1 MQFRDWDDIP
11 EFMQNEAVRKYYDI
25 LQKRRF
31 SLVLKRFFDIVLSIF
46 MIIIFIP
53 VFVVISVWIKT
64 DSEGPVFYRQERIT
78 QYGKIF
84 RIFKFRTMVINAD
97 KIGTL
102 VTAQNDIR
110 ITKVGRKIRKIRLDE
125 IPQLF
130 NILIGDMSFVGT
142 RPEVKKYVDVYTDEM
157 KATLLLPAG
166 VTSMASIAYKD
177 EDDVLKAAV
186 DVDEVYRKEILP
198 QKMDWNLDEIR
209 KFSLFHEIKIMLKT
223 VISVFL

>member
-1 MQFRDWDDIP
+1 
-11 EFMQNEAVRKYYDI
+11 
-25 LQKRRF
+25 
-31 SLVLKRFFDIVLSIF
+31 
-46 MIIIFIP
+46 
-53 VFVVISVWIKT
+53 
-64 DSEGPVFYRQERIT
+64 
-78 QYGKIF
+78 
-84 RIFKFRTMVINAD
+84 MVINAD

-130 NILIGDMSFVGT
+130 NILNGDMSFVGT

-177 EDDVLKAAV
+177 EDNVLKAAV

>member
-53 VFVVISVWIKT
+53 VFLVISVWIKT

-97 KIGTL
+97 KIGT
-102 VTAQNDIR
+102 
-110 ITKVGRKIRKIRLDE
+110 E
-125 IPQLF
+125 
-130 NILIGDMSFVGT
+130 
-142 RPEVKKYVDVYTDEM
+142 
-157 KATLLLPAG
+157 
-166 VTSMASIAYKD
+166 
-177 EDDVLKAAV
+177 
-186 DVDEVYRKEILP
+186 
-198 QKMDWNLDEIR
+198 
-209 KFSLFHEIKIMLKT
+209 
-223 VISVFL
+223 

>member
-110 ITKVGRKIRKIRLDE
+110 ITKVGRKIRKIKLDE

-177 EDDVLKAAV
+177 EDNVLKAAV

>member
-1 MQFRDWDDIP
+1 
-11 EFMQNEAVRKYYDI
+11 
-25 LQKRRF
+25 
-31 SLVLKRFFDIVLSIF
+31 
-46 MIIIFIP
+46 
-53 VFVVISVWIKT
+53 
-64 DSEGPVFYRQERIT
+64 
-78 QYGKIF
+78 
-84 RIFKFRTMVINAD
+84 MVINAD

-130 NILIGDMSFVGT
+130 NILTGDMSFVGT

-177 EDDVLKAAV
+177 EDNVLKAAI

-223 VISVFL
+223 VISVFS